1 MTITFSLQKWMFRNN
16 HSPKSIAANRLAL
29 ETLEDRAVPA
39 VVYDLA
45 KVQAHPENYS
55 SKSVLVTFAPT
66 FKPSTAP
73 NAYAPGLQVGRGYN
87 LVPGL
92 YEAKVTGV
100 PVVSVLNSLKSS
112 RVVVSVEADGI
123 IRPSE
128 VIPND
133 PGFPSL
139 HGMNNTGQTGG
150 TSGVDINATQ
160 AWDSFTGNGNTIVAV
175 IDTGVDYAHPDLKDN
190 MWINSGEIAGNG
202 IDDDANGYVDDIYGY
217 DFANNDS
224 DPMDDNGHGSHCAGT
239 IGAVGNNGIGV
250 AGVDWHAKI
259 MALKIFDASGSG
271 GIGFYSGAI
280 RAIDY
285 AVANGARISNNS
297 WGGRGSSQAL
307 SNAID
312 RARQANHIFVA
323 AAGNSY
329 SNNDL
334 VPNYPS
340 NYKIDNIVAV
350 AAVDHNGDIADFSNR
365 GVQTVDIGAPGVDI
379 LSCMPGGGYQYLS
392 GTSMATPHVAGALS
406 LLLDKYPALTYK
418 QAIDMLY
425 SSATISSKLQA
436 VVGGG
441 GRYLNVENLLNS
453 PLPDPS
459 ITASGSQAGTVTAP
473 VTTVSWV
480 AASQEAN
487 AGDIPDAGT
496 KVISLNYANSAIVSN
511 VEARVSISHTF
522 VSDLTVKLRWTPPS
536 VIRAGRVVVLPGREV
551 VLFNRRGG
559 SADNLTSTRFSD
571 SAANPIATGVAP
583 YTGVFRPESLL
594 AAFRG
599 INARGTW
606 SLEVTDN
613 SPMDSGSVVSWSL
626 DVTARTLPPF
636 TVSNNNAVALAA
648 GSTITSTIQVTRGL
662 AINDINVS
670 LGLNVAQAGE
680 ISIVLRNAQGQSVVL
695 FNGLTTVNAGL
706 SVGFDDQS
714 NSNIPTVPVS
724 GQQVVQQS
732 RLLSGT
738 YRPANV
744 LSRFNS
750 PTVIPPGAWT
760 LEITDKRAAG
770 SGPATTLTGWS
781 LSIIGLAG

>member
-1 MTITFSLQKWMFRNN
+1 MREVLPMAVSNFLKKWLTRSRMLSRNL
-16 HSPKSIAANRLAL
+16 KANRLAL
-29 ETLEDRAVPA
+29 ESLEDRAVPA
-39 VVYDLA
+39 VVYNLA
-45 KVQAHPENYS
+45 NVQAHPESFSN
-55 SKSVLVTFAPT
+55 KSVLVTFAPS

-100 PVVSVLNSLKSS
+100 PVASVLNALKASK
-112 RVVVSVEADGI
+112 VVVSVEPDGI
-123 IRPSE
+123 IRPFQ

-133 PGFPSL
+133 PGFNSL

-150 TSGVDINATQ
+150 TPGADINAPE
-160 AWDSFTGNGNTIVAV
+160 AWDSFTGNGSTIVAV
-175 IDTGVDYAHPDLKDN
+175 IDTGVDYNHPDLKDN
-190 MWINSGEIAGNG
+190 MWVNNGEIPGNG
-202 IDDDANGYVDDIYGY
+202 IDDDKNGYIDDIYGY

-224 DPMDDNGHGSHCAGT
+224 DPMDDNGHGTHCAGT
-239 IGAVGNNGIGV
+239 IGGVGNNAVGV
-250 AGVDWHAKI
+250 AGVNWHAKI

-271 GIGFYSGAI
+271 GVGFFSGAI

-285 AVANGARISNNS
+285 AVANGARLSNNS
-297 WGGRGSSQAL
+297 WGGGGASQAL

-312 RARQANHIFVA
+312 RARLANHIFVA
-323 AAGNSY
+323 AAGNSS
-329 SNNDL
+329 SNND
-334 VPNYPS
+334 VTPNIPS
-340 NYKIDNIVAV
+340 NFPIDNIVAV
-350 AAVDHNGDIADFSNR
+350 AAVDHNGSIASFSNR

-379 LSCMPGGGYQYLS
+379 LSCMPGGGYQYES

-425 SSATISSKLQA
+425 SSATISPKLQA

-441 GRYLNVENLLNS
+441 GRYLNVQALINA

-459 ITASGSQAGTVTAP
+459 IAASGSQAGTVTAP
-473 VTTVSWV
+473 VTTTSWV
-480 AASQEAN
+480 AATLGAN
-487 AGDIPDAGT
+487 SGDIPDAGT
-496 KVISLNYANSAIVSN
+496 KVIPLNYANSAIISN
-511 VEARVSISHTF
+511 VDVRVSINHPF
-522 VSDLTVKLRWTPPS
+522 VSDLSLKLRSP
-536 VIRAGRVVVLPGREV
+536 AGKEVL
-551 VLFNRRGG
+551 LFNRRGG
-559 SADNLTSTRFSD
+559 SSDNLTNTRFSD
-571 SAANPIATGVAP
+571 SAANAISTGVAP
-583 YTGVFRPESLL
+583 FTGVFRPESLL

-599 INARGTW
+599 ANARGVW
-606 SLEVTDN
+606 SLVVTDN
-613 SPMDSGSVVSWSL
+613 SPMDNGSVVSWSL
-626 DVTARTLPPF
+626 DVTARTLPAF
-636 TVSNNNAVALAA
+636 TVSNNTPVSLAA
-648 GSTITSTIQVTRGL
+648 GGTITSTIQVTRAL

-695 FNGLTTVNAGL
+695 FNGMTTVNAGL
-706 SVGFDDQS
+706 AVGFDDQS
-714 NSNIPTVPVS
+714 NSNIPTIPVS

-738 YRPANV
+738 YRPANL

-750 PTVIPPGAWT
+750 PTQIPPGAWT

-770 SGPATTLTGWS
+770 SGAATTLTGWGM
-781 LSIIGLAG
+781 SIIGLAG